1 MAGSLVETK
10 FYLPRVR
17 RGLIAR
23 ERLAERLDRGAESR
37 LTLVS
42 APAGFGKTTMLADW
56 LAVAKTRV
64 AWVSLEES
72 DRQPASFWSYVIEA
86 LDRVVPGVGVGA
98 LPLLQAARPPIEAL
112 LTTVINE
119 LSAGPDDVH
128 LVLDDYH
135 LADGPEV
142 QAGMAFL
149 LAHLPPQVHLVI
161 STRADPALPLAR
173 LRARGEL
180 VEVRA
185 AELRFTLGE
194 VTAYVKGL
202 DLAVSDIAVLESR
215 TEGWIAALQLAALSM
230 RGRDDVSGFIAG
242 FAGDDRYIVDYLV
255 GEVLDR
261 QPADVREFLIA
272 TCVLDRLTGPL
283 CDAVTGQPNSRAML
297 EALDRGNLFVV
308 SLDGNRRWYRYHH
321 LFADVLLTRLADEQP
336 DRIPELHRRAADWY
350 EQNGEP
356 APAIRHA
363 LAAGEVERA
372 AGLVELAIPALRQD
386 RQEATIRGWLDA
398 IPDEVVRVRPV
409 LAIGFIG
416 ALMAGNEFADVE
428 RRLGEVSR
436 VLAGERTSMVVVDEG
451 ELERLPAAIEMYYA
465 AFALMR
471 ADAAAVA
478 THARQ
483 AIDRAAPGDDVIR
496 AAASALLG
504 LSLWGGGDLEAAHR
518 AYSASVDGLR
528 RAGHLSDVLG
538 CSITLADIRITQG
551 RLDEALRTY
560 QQALL
565 LGPELRG
572 NADMHVGMSRIAV
585 ERNDLA
591 AAGEHLRRAEELGEH
606 TWLPQNPYRWRVA
619 SAALQEAYGDL
630 DAARELLQDAQRVY
644 VGDFSPNVR
653 PVPAMI
659 ARVLAAQGRIGE
671 ALAWAREQSLAADDE
686 VSYLREFEHITLAKV
701 LLASSSP
708 PDADRLLA
716 RLLAAAV
723 AGGRTGSVIEILVLQ
738 AGRRGDLVALERAL
752 TLAEPQGYARAFARV
767 EPALLR
773 RLARQQPTW
782 GYVRRLLDGPG
793 DLAGAGSVQLVDPLS
808 ERELDVLR
816 LLRSDLD
823 GPAIARELTVSLNT
837 LRTHT
842 KNIYAK
848 LGVNSR
854 RGAVRRAAEL
864 ALFH

>member
-17 RGLIAR
+17 RGVVAR
-23 ERLAERLDRGAESR
+23 ERLAERLDRGAELP
-37 LTLVS
+37 LTLIS
-42 APAGFGKTTMLADW
+42 APAGFGKTTILADW
-56 LAVAKTRV
+56 LATGEKRV
-64 AWVSLEES
+64 AWVSLDETE
-72 DRQPASFWSYVIEA
+72 RQPASFWTYLISA
-86 LDRVVPGVGVGA
+86 LHRVAPGVGVAG
-98 LPLLQAARPPIEAL
+98 LPLLQAARPPVEAL

-119 LSAGPDDVH
+119 LSAGSDDVY

-135 LADGPEV
+135 LADGPDIE
-142 QAGMAFL
+142 AGMAFL

-161 STRADPALPLAR
+161 STRVDPVLPLAR

-180 VEVRA
+180 VEIRA
-185 AELRFTLGE
+185 ADLRFTLSE
-194 VTAYVKGL
+194 VTAYLKGL
-202 DLAVSDIAVLESR
+202 DLAASDIAVLESR

-230 RGRDDVSGFIAG
+230 RGRNDLAGFIAG

-261 QPADVREFLIA
+261 QPADVREFLVA
-272 TCVLDRLTGPL
+272 SCVLDRLTGSL
-283 CDAVTGQPNSRAML
+283 CDAVTGQSHGKAML
-297 EALDRGNLFVV
+297 EVLDRGNLFVV

-321 LFADVLLTRLADEQP
+321 LFADVLRTRLVDEQP
-336 DRIPELHRRAADWY
+336 DRIPELHRRAAGWY

-363 LAAGEVERA
+363 LAAGDVERA

-386 RQEATIRGWLDA
+386 RQEATITGWLDA

-416 ALMAGNEFADVE
+416 ALMARNEFADVE

-436 VLAGERTSMVVVDEG
+436 VLAGDGSSMVVVDEG
-451 ELERLPAAIEMYYA
+451 ELARLPAAIEMYYA

-471 ADAAAVA
+471 GDAAAVA

-483 AIDRAAPGDDVIR
+483 AIDHAAPGDHVIQ

-504 LSLWGGGDLEAAHR
+504 LSLWGGGDIEAAHR

-538 CSITLADIRITQG
+538 CSITLADIQITQG

-560 QQALL
+560 EQALL

-572 NADMHVGMSRIAV
+572 NADMYVGMSMIAV
-585 ERNDLA
+585 ERNDLTA
-591 AAGEHLRRAEELGEH
+591 AAEHLRRAQELGEH

-619 SAALQEAYGDL
+619 SAALREASGDL
-630 DAARELLQDAQRVY
+630 DGALELLHEAERVY

-659 ARVLAAQGRIGE
+659 ARVLAAQGRVGE
-671 ALAWAREQSLAADDE
+671 ALAWAREQGLAAADE
-686 VSYLREFEHITLAKV
+686 LSYLREFEHITLAKV
-701 LLASSSP
+701 LLASSTSA
-708 PDADRLLA
+708 DADRLLA

-738 AGRRGDLVALERAL
+738 TGRRGDLVALERAL
-752 TLAEPQGYARAFARV
+752 ILAEPAGYVRAFVGV
-767 EPALLR
+767 ERALLR

-782 GYVRRLLDGPG
+782 GYVRRLLDGSSCPS
-793 DLAGAGSVQLVDPLS
+793 GAGSVQLVDPLS

-823 GPAIARELTVSLNT
+823 GPTIARELTVSLNT

-854 RGAVRRAAEL
+854 RSAVRRAAEL
-864 ALFH
+864 KLL